1 MPFATSLRRAL
12 KPLVLATACAC
23 LSPVAV
29 FGHDGHAVRAASPQ
43 TYGEVRF
50 PISCGPAVQP
60 RFELAVAMLHNFF
73 YPETLNAFTA
83 ITRDA
88 PDCAMGWWGVAIS
101 LRPNPLV
108 APFPLELLARGQAA
122 IERARAAPDATT
134 RERDWIEAL
143 ALFFQDHERL
153 DQRSRTLAYEAAMER
168 LAAKY
173 PDDDEAQIFL
183 GLALNEAIDL
193 ADRTYARQLR
203 AAAILERMQ
212 DRLPNHPGVPH
223 YIVHSYDYAPLAER
237 GLAAARR
244 YASLAPGSP
253 HALHMPSH
261 IFSTLG
267 LWQEAIA
274 ADRAGNARAAEYTAR
289 AMPAL
294 AAANPA
300 ANQFLYHGWDFL
312 ANAHLQLAQ
321 ERPVAGIVANIREV
335 RDPAPA
341 IYARHAGF
349 AAVPVRYAI
358 ERGAWAEAAALPVPR
373 TPFAQVEAITLF
385 GRALGAA
392 RSGDAAAAG
401 EAVRRLGELR
411 QRLGEA
417 GEAYWA
423 EQVQVQET
431 AARAWIAFAEGQR
444 EEAMRL
450 MRAAANLED
459 RTEKH
464 IAMENRLSPVR
475 ELLGELLL
483 EAGQPAAAL
492 PEFEAS
498 LRAAPNRYRSFA
510 GAAKA
515 AEGIGDREA
524 ARRWHGL
531 LLELTREAD
540 IERPEMVAA
549 RRYLASR

>member
-1 MPFATSLRRAL
+1 MPFATSICRAL
-12 KPLVLATACAC
+12 RPLLLATACAC
-23 LSPVAV
+23 LPSVAA
-29 FGHDGHAVRAASPQ
+29 FGHEGHAVRAGSPDA
-43 TYGEVRF
+43 YGEVRF
-50 PISCGPAVQP
+50 PISCGPEIGA
-60 RFELAVAMLHNFF
+60 RFERAVAMLHNFF

-108 APFPLELLARGQAA
+108 APFPPELLSRGWDA
-122 IERARAAPDATT
+122 IERARTAAVATA
-134 RERDWIEAL
+134 RERDWIGAL
-143 ALFFQDHERL
+143 ALFFRDHNRL

-168 LAAKY
+168 LAVKY
-173 PDDDEAQIFL
+173 PDDDEAQIFYA
-183 GLALNEAIDL
+183 LALNEAVDL

-203 AAAILERMQ
+203 AGEILERIQ
-212 DRLPNHPGVPH
+212 NRLPRHPGVPH
-223 YIVHSYDYAPLAER
+223 YLVHSYDYAPLAER
-237 GLAAARR
+237 GLGAARR
-244 YASLAPGSP
+244 YAALAPASP

-274 ADRAGNARAAEYTAR
+274 ADRAGNARAAEYTAQ

-294 AAANPA
+294 ANANPA
-300 ANQFLYHGWDFL
+300 ANHFLYHGWDFL

-321 ERPVAGIVANIREV
+321 EKPVAEIVSNILAV
-335 RDPAPA
+335 RDPAPS

-373 TPFAQVEAITLF
+373 TPFPQVEAITWF

-392 RSGDAAAAG
+392 RSGDAVAARD
-401 EAVRRLGELR
+401 AVATLRRLRE
-411 QRLGEA
+411 QLGAA

-423 EQVQVQET
+423 EQVQVHET
-431 AARAWIAFAEGQR
+431 AARAWIALAEGQR
-444 EEAMRL
+444 EEAVRL
-450 MRAAANLED
+450 MRAAADLED

-464 IAMENRLSPVR
+464 IAMENRLSPMR

-492 PEFEAS
+492 LEFGAS
-498 LRAAPNRYRSFA
+498 LRVAPNRYRSFA

-515 AEGIGDREA
+515 AESIGDRDV

-540 IERPEMVAA
+540 TERPGIAAA
-549 RRYLASR
+549 RRFLAAR

>member
-1 MPFATSLRRAL
+1 MSFAMSIRNFIRPML
-12 KPLVLATACAC
+12 LVTACAC
-23 LSPVAV
+23 LTQVSVLA
-29 FGHDGHAVRAASPQ
+29 HEGHAVRTASPE

-50 PISCGPAVQP
+50 LTSCGQEIQP
-60 RFELAVAMLHNFF
+60 RFERAVAMLHNFF

-108 APFPLELLARGQAA
+108 APFPPELLARGWQA
-122 IERARAAPDATT
+122 IERARAAPQATE
-134 RERDWIEAL
+134 RERDWIDAL
-143 ALFFQDHERL
+143 AIFFQDYDRL

-173 PDDDEAQIFL
+173 PDDDEAQIFHA
-183 GLALNEAIDL
+183 LALNEAVDL

-203 AAAILERMQ
+203 AATILERIQ

-223 YIVHSYDYAPLAER
+223 YVVHSYDYAPLAER

-244 YASLAPGSP
+244 YAALAPASP

-289 AMPAL
+289 AVPAL
-294 AAANPA
+294 AGANRA

-321 ERPVAGIVANIREV
+321 ERPVAEIVADILTV

-349 AAVPVRYAI
+349 AAVPVRYAF

-373 TPFAQVEAITLF
+373 TPFAQVEAITWF

-392 RSGDAAAAG
+392 RGGDAAAAR
-401 EAVRRLGELR
+401 EAVQMLGRLRERLGEV
-411 QRLGEA
+411 

-431 AARAWIAFAEGQR
+431 AARAWVAFADGQR
-444 EEAMRL
+444 DEAVRL
-450 MRAAANLED
+450 MRAAADLED

-464 IAMENRLSPVR
+464 IAMENRLSPMR

-498 LRAAPNRYRSFA
+498 LRIAPNRYRSFA

-515 AEGIGDREA
+515 AEGVGDQEA

-540 IERPEMVAA
+540 TERPEIMAA
-549 RRYLASR
+549 RRFVASR

>member
-1 MPFATSLRRAL
+1 MPFSISIRRAIRPIL
-12 KPLVLATACAC
+12 LVTACAC
-23 LSPVAV
+23 VPLAAAPAHE
-29 FGHDGHAVRAASPQ
+29 GHGIRPAS
-43 TYGEVRF
+43 TNDYGEVRF
-50 PISCGPAVQP
+50 PISCGPEVQP
-60 RFELAVAMLHNFF
+60 RFEQAVAMLHSFF

-101 LRPNPLV
+101 LRPNPLIS
-108 APFPLELLARGQAA
+108 PFPPELLVRGRDA
-122 IERARAAPDATT
+122 IERARTAPVATA

-168 LAAKY
+168 LAATY
-173 PDDDEAQIFL
+173 PDDDEAQVFHA
-183 GLALNEAIDL
+183 LALNEAVDL
-193 ADRTYARQLR
+193 ADKTYARQLR
-203 AAAILERMQ
+203 AAAILQRMQ
-212 DRLPNHPGVPH
+212 DRLANHPGVPH
-223 YIVHSYDYAPLAER
+223 YIVHSYDYPPLAER

-244 YASLAPGSP
+244 YAALAPASP

-294 AAANPA
+294 AGANPA

-321 ERPVAGIVANIREV
+321 ERPVAEIVANILAV

-358 ERGAWAEAAALPVPR
+358 ERGDWPEAAALPVPR
-373 TPFAQVEAITLF
+373 TPFPQVEAITWF

-392 RSGDAAAAG
+392 RSGDAPAAG
-401 EAVRRLGELR
+401 EAARRLGELR

-417 GEAYWA
+417 GEVYWA
-423 EQVQVQET
+423 EQVQVQEM
-431 AARAWIAFAEGQR
+431 ASRAWIALAEGHQ
-444 EEAMRL
+444 EEAVRM
-450 MRAAANLED
+450 MRAAADLED
-459 RTEKH
+459 RSEKH
-464 IAMENRLSPVR
+464 IAMENRLSPMR

-483 EAGQPAAAL
+483 EGRQPEAAL
-492 PEFEAS
+492 AEFEAS
-498 LRAAPNRYRSFA
+498 LRVAPNRYRSFA

-515 AEGIGDREA
+515 AERSGDRDA
-524 ARRWHGL
+524 ARLWYGRL
-531 LLELTREAD
+531 LALTREAD
-540 IERPEMVAA
+540 TERAEMTAA
-549 RRYLASR
+549 RRFLASR